1 MWLKRWRILADRT
14 CVTASLHARGIVIA
28 GALAALALALGFV
41 TLAMNQ
47 TASQAAPNKIIPLK
61 DRHHLSAFKAVKKT
75 TPVIKK
81 KKVAVKRPNPNFVAA
96 LKAGLPRVL
105 AKALAKRSVV
115 VVELWSS
122 SDPVGTLSAGEAKV
136 GSTRAGAGFV
146 GIDVDTDG
154 VVGKLTEA
162 LGKVPVA
169 PAVLVYTRP
178 ATLSLTLPGFND
190 RTAVEQAAE
199 QAAALP
205 QDGSSTA
212 SDGSTD
218 PTQTSAAD
226 AQAND

>member
-1 MWLKRWRILADRT
+1 M
-14 CVTASLHARGIVIA
+14 TASLHARGIVIA

-61 DRHHLSAFKAVKKT
+61 DRHHTLGAIKAVKKT
-75 TPVIKK
+75 TPVVKK
-81 KKVAVKRPNPNFVAA
+81 KKVAVKHPNPNFVAA
-96 LKAGLPRVL
+96 LKAGLPRVV
-105 AKALAKRSVV
+105 ATALATRSVV
-115 VVELWSS
+115 IVELWSS
-122 SDPVGTLSAGEAKV
+122 SDPVGTLSAGEAKA
-136 GSTRAGAGFV
+136 GAKRAGAAFV
-146 GIDVDTDG
+146 GIDVDAEG
-154 VVGKLTEA
+154 AVGKLTEA

-205 QDGSSTA
+205 QASTT
-212 SDGSTD
+212 GSTD
-218 PTQTSAAD
+218 STQTNAA
-226 AQAND
+226 ATQAND

>member
-1 MWLKRWRILADRT
+1 MWLKRWRFLADRT
-14 CVTASLHARGIVIA
+14 SVTASLHARGIVIA

-61 DRHHLSAFKAVKKT
+61 DRHHSLSAFNAVKKT
-75 TPVIKK
+75 TPVVKK
-81 KKVAVKRPNPNFVAA
+81 KKVAVKRPDPNFVAA

-105 AKALAKRSVV
+105 ATALAKRPVV

-136 GSTRAGAGFV
+136 GATRARAAFV
-146 GIDVDTDG
+146 GIDVDAEG
-154 VVGKLTEA
+154 AVGKLTEA

-205 QDGSSTA
+205 QDGSST
-212 SDGSTD
+212 GSTD
-218 PTQTSAAD
+218 STQTSAAE